1 MVNHYATLLL
11 NEPGEKIKASN
22 KSYFIAKDFLSFE
35 LPRELKKLHTLLFPA
50 NTSFY
55 YRQFLCYSYLRL
67 LESTKRDEIVQA
79 FDSRITYDLDKLE
92 EYFRISRIS
101 APVSSS
107 FNYSLLVAGEIDPTH
122 NENYYY
128 DRYEIR
134 QLGFSTKVVI
144 FRETD
149 GMFIKEGV
157 ESPELSS
164 NIEIDLVAAPGSSSQ
179 TKEVRLG
186 FTGLYFVIT
195 GKLNQFSNSK
205 DKTWNF
211 VVEAPMSFNFL
222 QLLTLLDRQ
231 STVLDDFFKYEETAE
246 DQENYKVWKNHFN
259 PVYRFSGLLNSY
271 VNKAHK
277 VWQKQAM

>member
-11 NEPGEKIKASN
+11 NESGEKIKTSN
-22 KSYFIAKDFLSFE
+22 KSYFTAKDFAAVQ
-35 LPRELKKLHTLLFPA
+35 LPRELKKLHTLLFPT

-67 LESTKRDEIVQA
+67 LESTRNNETVLTADH
-79 FDSRITYDLDKLE
+79 RITYDLDKLE
-92 EYFRISRIS
+92 EYFRILRIS

-107 FNYSLLVAGEIDPTH
+107 FNYGLLLAGELVPAH

-128 DRYEIR
+128 NRYEIR
-134 QLGFSTKVVI
+134 QLGFSTKIVV

-149 GMFIKEGV
+149 GMFIKDGL
-157 ESPELSS
+157 ESPEVSS
-164 NIEIDLVAAPGSSSQ
+164 SVEIDLVAAPGSSSQ

-186 FTGLYFVIT
+186 VTGLYFIIT
-195 GKLNQFSNSK
+195 GKLNQFADSK
-205 DKTWNF
+205 DKTWSF
-211 VVEAPMSFNFL
+211 VVEAPMLFNFHE
-222 QLLTLLDRQ
+222 LLKLLDRQ
-231 STVLDDFFKYEETAE
+231 STILDDFFKYEETAE
-246 DQENYKVWKNHFN
+246 DLENYKLWKSHFN
-259 PVYRFSGLLNSY
+259 SVYRFSGLLNSY